1 MGVLQMKVKSVLEKI
16 SAYLDKLCGVLI
28 VFMIGAMVLITTAQ
42 IICRTWFSA
51 LTWSDE
57 VTRYLLIW
65 STFLGA
71 TCVYRHGGNIA
82 ITFIQEALPHKATR
96 FLKIAVHVI
105 CMVLF
110 AVLLYYG
117 CMYVGKLNK
126 TATSLP
132 IKMKYIFMCIPLS
145 MGVCMYH
152 ALVMTIDEICAGRSA
167 DKEVKG

>member
-1 MGVLQMKVKSVLEKI
+1 MGVFQMKVLEKL
-16 SAYLDKLCGVLI
+16 SDALDNICGALI
-28 VFMIGAMVLITTAQ
+28 VVMIGAMVIVTSAQ
-42 IICRTWFSA
+42 IVCRTWFTA

-82 ITFIQEALPHKATR
+82 ITFIQEALPKPAAR
-96 FLKIAVHVI
+96 AMRVLVHVV
-105 CMVLF
+105 CMALF

-117 CMYVGKLNK
+117 CQYVTKLNK

-132 IKMKYIFMCIPLS
+132 IKMKYVFICVPLS
-145 MGVCMYH
+145 MAVCMYH
-152 ALVMTIDEICAGRSA
+152 ALVMALNELRAVPDAA
-167 DKEVKG
+167 KEVKD

>member
-1 MGVLQMKVKSVLEKI
+1 MKILQKI
-16 SAYLDKLCGVLI
+16 SDWLDKICGAII
-28 VFMIGAMVLITTAQ
+28 VVMIGAMVVITTAQ
-42 IICRTWFSA
+42 IVCRTWFTA
-51 LTWSDE
+51 LTWSEE

-82 ITFIQEALPHKATR
+82 ITFVQDALPEKLGRA
-96 FLKIAVHVI
+96 LKVLVHVI

-117 CMYVGKLNK
+117 CRYVTKLNK
-126 TATSLP
+126 TATALP
-132 IKMKYIFMCIPLS
+132 IKMKYVFLCVPIS

-152 ALVMTIDEICAGRSA
+152 AMVMTIEQLGAA
-167 DKEVKG
+167 KEVKG

>member
-1 MGVLQMKVKSVLEKI
+1 MKILQKI
-16 SAYLDKLCGVLI
+16 SDWLDKICGAII
-28 VFMIGAMVLITTAQ
+28 VVMIGAMVVITTAQ
-42 IICRTWFSA
+42 IVCRTWFTA

-82 ITFIQEALPHKATR
+82 ITFVQDALPEKLGRA
-96 FLKIAVHVI
+96 LKVLVHVI

-117 CMYVGKLNK
+117 SRYVTKLNK
-126 TATSLP
+126 TATALP
-132 IKMKYIFMCIPLS
+132 IKMKYVFLCVPIS

-152 ALVMTIDEICAGRSA
+152 ALVMTIEQLGAA
-167 DKEVKG
+167 KEVKG

>member
-1 MGVLQMKVKSVLEKI
+1 MKVKSVLEKI
-16 SAYLDKLCGVLI
+16 SDWLDKICGVLI
-28 VFMIGAMVLITTAQ
+28 VIMLGAMVIITTAQ
-42 IICRTWFSA
+42 IICRTWFTA

-82 ITFIQEALPHKATR
+82 ITFVQEMFPAAVTKALKV
-96 FLKIAVHVI
+96 LVHVV
-105 CMVLF
+105 CFVLF

-117 CMYVGKLNK
+117 CQYVMKLNK
-126 TATSLP
+126 TATALP
-132 IKMKYIFMCIPLS
+132 IKMKYIFVCVPVS

-152 ALVMTIDEICAGRSA
+152 ALVLAIDECAKSA
-167 DKEVKG
+167 AKEVKG

>member
-1 MGVLQMKVKSVLEKI
+1 MKILLKI
-16 SAYLDKLCGVLI
+16 SDWLDKLCGALI
-28 VFMIGAMVLITTAQ
+28 VFMIGAMVIVTTAQ
-42 IICRTWFSA
+42 IICRTWFTA

-82 ITFIQEALPHKATR
+82 ITFIQEALPKKAGQA
-96 FLKIAVHVI
+96 LKVLVHVI
-105 CMVLF
+105 CMALF

-117 CMYVGKLNK
+117 CQYVSKLNK
-126 TATSLP
+126 TATALP
-132 IKMKYIFMCIPLS
+132 IKMKYVFLCVPIS

-152 ALVMTIDEICAGRSA
+152 ALVMALEQLGAA
-167 DKEVKG
+167 KEVKA

>member
-1 MGVLQMKVKSVLEKI
+1 MKILQKI
-16 SAYLDKLCGVLI
+16 SDWLDKICGAII
-28 VFMIGAMVLITTAQ
+28 VVMIGAMVVITTAQ
-42 IICRTWFSA
+42 IICRTWFTA
-51 LTWSDE
+51 LAWSDE

-82 ITFIQEALPHKATR
+82 ITFVQDALPEKVGRA
-96 FLKIAVHVI
+96 LKVLVHVI

-117 CMYVGKLNK
+117 CRYVTKLNK
-126 TATSLP
+126 TATVLP
-132 IKMKYIFMCIPLS
+132 IKMKYVFLCVPIS

-152 ALVMTIDEICAGRSA
+152 ALIMAIEQLGAAKEI
-167 DKEVKG
+167 KG